1 MWKIINDELTAYRSI
16 TTVSVRDGASTSFW
30 YDDWLPDGPL
40 YLSHAALFSHTTRAN
55 RSVQSVFQS
64 FDLCLR
70 PRLTNSASAQLASL
84 LLCLQDIILQDA
96 PDQRVLKLTGK
107 SFTSR
112 GPLNQTK
119 DPRRCMD
126 AVFGVHVCQTKV
138 KVFSWLYFKDRL
150 STRANLCAKSIL
162 DTDQCQRCSAG
173 TQDWHHVF
181 FVCPTSAGV
190 WARLNMSHVAAL
202 SDVDI
207 WNADTPPNLD
217 AKMWPFVLQSILW
230 RLWDARNGTI
240 FRNEHPSS
248 RSVSS
253 KISDDLVIWRKRF
266 KNDSDVHSLNSWR
279 AYLLYCNSS
288 NSSTVVDP

>member
-1 MWKIINDELTAYRSI
+1 MLTPSANQRCKRAARLSPFVLAGHYPPGCS
-16 TTVSVRDGASTSFW
+16 
-30 YDDWLPDGPL
+30 GPESSEAHRQIVHIEGTL
-40 YLSHAALFSHTTRAN
+40 EPNQGPPEVHGRRIWSS
-55 RSVQSVFQS
+55 
-64 FDLCLR
+64 
-70 PRLTNSASAQLASL
+70 
-84 LLCLQDIILQDA
+84 
-96 PDQRVLKLTGK
+96 RV
-107 SFTSR
+107 
-112 GPLNQTK
+112 PN
-119 DPRRCMD
+119 
-126 AVFGVHVCQTKV
+126 KV